1 MYSGVL
7 LRRGNGT
14 ICAVVQITNA
24 PRIQPTLLALIL
36 CNQANFIVFLAN
48 SELLL
53 LLKAS
58 SLSRQKIALER
69 Q

>member
-53 LLKAS
+53 LLKRHLVS
-58 SLSRQKIALER
+58 HDRK
-69 Q
+69 